1 MRRSDV
7 KKKVGPVIV
16 DVKLPLQNTSR
27 VPPKKDIVA
36 AYRKAFATTCA
47 VMDFWVGDDG
57 DQVMRFVLH
66 ENPKLQAKICHS
78 NPAPKQVRYVIDGA
92 ESMYRLLRALE
103 EDADRGGLAQTD
115 LMVSILRALGYAW
128 AQ

>member
-1 MRRSDV
+1 V

-16 DVKLPLQNTSR
+16 DVKLPLKNTSR

-36 AYRKAFATTCA
+36 AYRKAFVTMCA
-47 VMDFWVGDDG
+47 PMDFWVGDDG
-57 DQVMRFVLH
+57 DQVMRQVLY
-66 ENPKLQAKICHS
+66 EDPKLQAKICHS
-78 NPAPKQVRYVIDGA
+78 NPSPKRVRYVLGGA
-92 ESMYRLLRALE
+92 DSMYRLLRALE